1 MMEIYVRKAEEKDID
16 RILSL
21 LKQVLEIHAA
31 IRPDIFVSGTTK
43 YTKEELKMIFTNE
56 ETPVFVAADRNDTV
70 LGYVFCMLQVAKNY
84 TNMKDRKTLY
94 IDDLCVDQNHQ
105 GKHIGT
111 TLYDYVIE
119 YAKKQNCN
127 DVTLNVWEGNDK
139 ARLFYEKIGMKVRK
153 TQMEYLLE
161 E

>member
-1 MMEIYVRKAEEKDID
+1 MEIYVRKAEEKDID

-70 LGYVFCMLQVAKNY
+70 LGYVFCMLQV
-84 TNMKDRKTLY
+84 TKT
-94 IDDLCVDQNHQ
+94 IQ
-105 GKHIGT
+105 I
-111 TLYDYVIE
+111 
-119 YAKKQNCN
+119 
-127 DVTLNVWEGNDK
+127 
-139 ARLFYEKIGMKVRK
+139 
-153 TQMEYLLE
+153 
-161 E
+161 

>member
-70 LGYVFCMLQVAKNY
+70 LGYVFCMLQVTKNY
-84 TNMKDRKTLY
+84 TNMKDRKRFILM
-94 IDDLCVDQNHQ
+94 I
-105 GKHIGT
+105 
-111 TLYDYVIE
+111 YVWI
-119 YAKKQNCN
+119 
-127 DVTLNVWEGNDK
+127 
-139 ARLFYEKIGMKVRK
+139 K
-153 TQMEYLLE
+153 TIRANI
-161 E
+161 